1 MPKTIRA
8 LIQSPEP
15 GKMAV
20 AQAPAPI
27 PGRGQVLVEVKVSA
41 VNEMDVQVRAGLW
54 AKNVKAFLKRGPV
67 VTGFE
72 FAGIARSDGGR
83 IKAGDRVIGYVNV
96 LSGPRTHAGQV
107 CVDETDIEV
116 IPQSWSLDD
125 AAALVVMGLTA
136 VEILERLAPV
146 SPGKR
151 VLIIGAA
158 GGVGV
163 YTLQLAKHQGAHV
176 TVVCSERNAAW
187 MKSMGANAVRAYET
201 EPNFKTGDLF
211 DVVVDVPCKES
222 FAASAPFLARGGMY
236 VGTNP
241 LADLGGF
248 VRAAFSSRRAGYL
261 MMLTTT
267 PAKLRRLIEL
277 AALGALRPAIDS
289 RFPLSQADQAFDR
302 FETRGKQG
310 RVLLKIED

>member
-1 MPKTIRA
+1 MSKTIRA
-8 LIQSPEP
+8 LIQSAHP
-15 GKMAV
+15 GRMAV
-20 AQAPAPI
+20 AETPAPI
-27 PGRGQVLVEVKVSA
+27 PGRGQILIDVKVSA
-41 VNEMDVQVRAGLW
+41 INEMDVQVRAGLW

-72 FAGIARSDGGR
+72 FAGVARSDGER

-96 LSGPRTHAGQV
+96 LSGPRTHADQV
-107 CVDETDIEV
+107 CVDESDIEA
-116 IPQSWSLDD
+116 IPESWSLDG

-136 VEILERLAPV
+136 IEILERLKPL
-146 SPGKR
+146 SRGKR

-176 TVVCSERNAAW
+176 TAVCSERNAAW
-187 MKSMGANAVRAYET
+187 VKSMGANAVRAYET

-211 DVVVDVPCKES
+211 DLVVDVPCKAS

-236 VGTNP
+236 VATNP
-241 LADLGGF
+241 LADLGGY

-277 AALGALRPAIDS
+277 ADLGALRATIDS
-289 RFPLSQADQAFDR
+289 RFPMAQADQAFDR
-302 FETRGKQG
+302 FATPGKQG
-310 RVLLKIED
+310 RVLLEIAD

>member
-1 MPKTIRA
+1 MSMTIAA
-8 LIQSPEP
+8 LIPSPQP

-20 AQAPAPI
+20 AQVPAPS
-27 PGRGQVLVEVKVSA
+27 PGHGQVLIDVKVSA

-54 AKNVKAFLKRGPV
+54 AKNVKAFRKRGPV

-72 FAGIARSDGGR
+72 FAGLARSDGKR
-83 IKAGDRVIGYVNV
+83 VKAGDRVIGYVNV

-107 CVDETDIEV
+107 CVDENDVQV

-136 VEILERLAPV
+136 VEILERLAPM

-176 TVVCSERNAAW
+176 TAVCSERNAAW
-187 MKSMGANAVRAYET
+187 IRSMGADVVRTYET
-201 EPNFKTGDLF
+201 EPNFRTGDLF
-211 DVVVDVPCKES
+211 DLVVDVPCKAS
-222 FAASAPFLARGGMY
+222 FAASVPFLARRGMY
-236 VGTNP
+236 VATNP
-241 LADLGGF
+241 LADVGGF
-248 VRAAFSSRRAGYL
+248 LRAAVSSRRAGYL

-277 AALGALRPAIDS
+277 ADLGALRPAIDS
-289 RFPLSQADQAFDR
+289 RFPLAQADQAFDR
-302 FETRGKQG
+302 FATRGKQG
-310 RVLLKIED
+310 RVLLQIAD